1 MDDTVIDTSENITE
15 KNVTDLIGFRLPSNQ
30 ELREIKSH
38 MLRKYKRMIKS
49 NEQSCNVCLVAVAV
63 SMLIP
68 FFGLV
73 GLVIACIWGFSL
85 LAMQKARKE
94 MQKRLSLW
102 AVENFKVLDGTI
114 ISIEGNPDDPEMVN
128 VQFQANYGEVLK
140 DSYKMQMENV
150 SKGSPVLLAYIQEDE
165 QSSLFEIFTPEMLAD
180 MDAKHSENTIQ

>member
-1 MDDTVIDTSENITE
+1 MDDTIINTSENFTE
-15 KNVTDLIGFRLPSNQ
+15 KNVADLIRFRSPSNQ
-30 ELREIKSH
+30 ELQQIKRY
-38 MLRKYKRMIKS
+38 MMRKYKRMIKS
-49 NEQSCNVCLVAVAV
+49 SEQSCNVCLVAVAI

-68 FFGLV
+68 FFR
-73 GLVIACIWGFSL
+73 LVIVCIFGFSL
-85 LAMQKARKE
+85 LAMQKVRKE

-102 AVENFKVLDGTI
+102 TVRNFKVLDGTI

>member
-1 MDDTVIDTSENITE
+1 
-15 KNVTDLIGFRLPSNQ
+15 
-30 ELREIKSH
+30 
-38 MLRKYKRMIKS
+38 
-49 NEQSCNVCLVAVAV
+49 
-63 SMLIP
+63 
-68 FFGLV
+68 
-73 GLVIACIWGFSL
+73 
-85 LAMQKARKE
+85 

-102 AVENFKVLDGTI
+102 TVGNFKVLDGTI